1 MHKIFISKKV
11 GIKWI
16 IKLSMKREKIYL
28 LNICKNSSIKHVFLL
43 KTNDYT
49 SLHEFIQ
56 KLNSAIIK
64 SWNAQDIYS
73 NNFSLNFSNSFMI

>member
-1 MHKIFISKKV
+1 M
-11 GIKWI
+11 

-28 LNICKNSSIKHVFLL
+28 LNICKNSSIKYVFLL

-49 SLHEFIQ
+49 ALHDFIQ

-64 SWNAQDIYS
+64 LWNAQDIYS

>member
-1 MHKIFISKKV
+1 M
-11 GIKWI
+11 

-49 SLHEFIQ
+49 ALHEFIQ

-64 SWNAQDIYS
+64 S
-73 NNFSLNFSNSFMI
+73 